1 MNHEPDIEPL
11 LNDVLAEAA
20 PLDFREAL
28 LDQTL
33 CLARRRRRWRQT
45 RRLAAL
51 LAVAGGLLS
60 VLVWQTLPWHSAA
73 VSTPMANAHSKNYAL
88 VRTRPLPAGA
98 IVNTRTLSA
107 GQLVASAATVEMVQ
121 TTTGNFRVLND
132 DELLALVGS
141 RPAALVRV
149 GPNAEELV
157 FVNPADAKGFPMN

>member
-1 MNHEPDIEPL
+1 MNHEADNEPL
-11 LNDVLAEAA
+11 LNDVLAESA
-20 PLDFREAL
+20 PPDFRKAL

-33 CLARRRRRWRQT
+33 YLARRRRRRRQT
-45 RRLAAL
+45 RRAAAL

-60 VLVWQTLPWHSAA
+60 ALVWQKLTWRPAA
-73 VSTPMANAHSKNYAL
+73 LSPPMAIAHNQNYTL

-132 DELLALVGS
+132 DELLALIGS

-149 GPNAEELV
+149 GPQAEELV
-157 FVNPADAKGFPMN
+157 FVNPADAKGFPVN